1 MTTLLTQLI
10 VFRFFFFSSRRRHT
24 RFKCDWSSDVC
35 SSDLV
40 ALVPARAIRIH
51 REGNPARERPGKKT
65 GRGLPLPFRSFPD
78 ILISCRIRRF
88 YTWMFLLDS
97 SFRYLNASLG
107 CASSR
112 MVPSSSERGGGLDKT
127 LKRRAHFFHHAS
139 TGEPMT
145 RKVIIL

>member
-1 MTTLLTQLI
+1 MGPEAWTDALL
-10 VFRFFFFSSRRRHT
+10 HT
-24 RFKCDWSSDVC
+24 RQ
-35 SSDLV
+35 
-40 ALVPARAIRIH
+40 IRIH
-51 REGNPARERPGKKT
+51 REGNPARERPEKKT

-112 MVPSSSERGGGLDKT
+112 MVPSSSEGGGGVDKT
-127 LKRRAHFFHHAS
+127 LKRRAPLFYHAP
-139 TGEPMT
+139 TGGT
-145 RKVIIL
+145 LH